1 MFNTQL
7 KKQLAECQQ
16 DFQDSQAKLSALDRS
31 MAVIEF
37 DTSGHVL
44 TANANFLRLFGYEL
58 NEVIGKHHRLFLFEA
73 DSQSAAYQ
81 DFWQQL
87 NAGKY
92 ISNRFKRKSKSGEI
106 IWIEANYNP
115 VLNKLGQ
122 VTKIVKFATDI
133 TERAKAESDAKG
145 QLAAIYRSM
154 AVIEFSLDG
163 KILNANDNF
172 LSFIGYTLSEIQ
184 GKHHQIFVKPDYAKQ
199 AEYQQFWNRLANG
212 EYFSD
217 TFERITKNGSSVW
230 IEASYNPIFDQ
241 DGKPYKVVKY
251 ATDVTEQEEH
261 KHDLARA
268 VKDSADVLAGLAAG
282 DLTKQ
287 MPSKVYKGALHDL
300 KNAINFTLHNFKK
313 LVVDVLSSVNIV
325 RTSSTQVAQGA
336 AELSDRMQQQAAALE
351 QTSATMNEIASA
363 VEVNT
368 DHARRVYQLAKTAEV
383 QTIEGTSVV
392 HKTLDAMQSIA
403 ESSAKINDI
412 VGVIDSIAFQTN
424 LLALNAA
431 VEAARA
437 GEHGKGFA
445 VVAGEVRALA
455 QKSASAAKEISDL
468 INVSNERVKNGQ
480 TLAEASGKTLSDVT
494 HVIRQV
500 SGMMTDMVQESETQ
514 ASSIGQ
520 VHQAIAELDKVTQ
533 LNATLVENTSQAALN
548 LSGEANRLDETMGIF
563 RV

>member
-1 MFNTQL
+1 MFNTLL

-16 DFQDSQAKLSALDRS
+16 DYQDSQAKLSALDRS

-37 DTSGHVL
+37 DTSGNVL

-58 NEVIGKHHRLFLFEA
+58 NEVMGKHHRLFLFEA

-81 DFWQQL
+81 EFWQQL

-92 ISNRFKRKSKSGEI
+92 VSNRFKRKSKSGEI

-115 VLNKLGQ
+115 VLNQLGQ

-133 TERAKAESDAKG
+133 TARAKAESDAKG

-172 LSFIGYTLSEIQ
+172 LSVIGYTLAEIQ

-199 AEYQQFWNRLANG
+199 SEYQQFWNRLANG

-217 TFERITKNGSSVW
+217 TFERVTKNGNSVW

-500 SGMMTDMVQESETQ
+500 SGMMTEMVKESETQ

-533 LNATLVENTSQAALN
+533 INATLVENTSQAALN
-548 LSGEANRLDETMGIF
+548 LSREANRLDETMGIF